1 MPHDTR
7 GTELKVG
14 DTVMVPCCIRAIHL
28 TADFCN
34 VDLETTEGMPP
45 LLKTSTLTLNSK
57 QTIKP
62 TASYRFA
69 EYGSPAPAAE
79 DGKT

>member
-1 MPHDTR
+1 MPHDKR

-14 DTVMVPCCIRAIHL
+14 DTVMVPCRIKAIHL
-28 TADFCN
+28 TEDFCN

-45 LLKTSTLTLNSK
+45 LLHTSTLTLNSK

-62 TASYRFA
+62 TASHRFA
-69 EYGSPAPAAE
+69 EYG
-79 DGKT
+79 GT